1 LKAKDIILYGEL
13 PVLAVFIC
21 AAAAFYL
28 GQSWEKPEPIK
39 FAVAEKAAVV
49 IQAVLDNPN
58 LTNEQNQAQIV
69 DPIRG
74 VLKKYADQGYAVI
87 ESSRD
92 ENGNHAI
99 AALPANSINITSE
112 LKEAIQKAKSTSGE
126 SK

>member
-1 LKAKDIILYGEL
+1 M
-13 PVLAVFIC
+13 LAVLIC

-28 GQSWEKPEPIK
+28 GLSWEKPEPIK

-58 LTNEQNQAQIV
+58 LTNEQNQVQIV

-112 LKEAIQKAKSTSGE
+112 LKEALQKAKSATGE
-126 SK
+126 AK